1 MVDIFAEMEADAI
14 ANASS
19 VASDEQLS
27 GVAKLVQQQ
36 HEIEE
41 SIAKTEEHL
50 KALKKDLQ
58 RISTQTIPDAI
69 SDANL
74 LSEFTTADGIKVS
87 VKPFISANISE
98 ARREE
103 AHTWLRDNEH
113 GDIIKNIISVDTGKD
128 QELADKALKTL
139 SDGGF
144 NPSSKESVHASTLKA
159 WLREQ
164 IEAGTP
170 VPLELFGAFLG
181 QKSTIKRII

>member
-14 ANASS
+14 ANASNI
-19 VASDEQLS
+19 ATDEQLS
-27 GVAKLVQQQ
+27 GVAKLVHQQLQ
-36 HEIEE
+36 IEE
-41 SIAKTEEHL
+41 AIASTEDHL
-50 KALKKDLQ
+50 KALKKDHQ

-69 SDANL
+69 TDANL

-87 VKPFISANISE
+87 IKPFISANISE

-103 AHTWLRDNEH
+103 AHFWLREHEH

-128 QELADKALKTL
+128 QKLAEQAITAL
-139 SDGGF
+139 SEGGF

-164 IEAGTP
+164 VEAGTP

-181 QKSTIKRII
+181 QKSTIKRIT

>member
-1 MVDIFAEMEADAI
+1 MIDVFEEMEADAI
-14 ANASS
+14 ASASTI
-19 VASDEQLS
+19 ASDEQLS
-27 GVAKLVQQQ
+27 GVAELVRQQLAL
-36 HEIEE
+36 EE
-41 SIAKTEEHL
+41 YIANAEEHL
-50 KALKKDLQ
+50 KKLKKDHQ

-69 SDANL
+69 ADANL
-74 LSEFTTADGIKVS
+74 LSEFTTADGVKVS
-87 VKPFISANISE
+87 IKPFISANISE

-103 AHTWLRDNEH
+103 AHTWLRDNQH

-128 QELADKALKTL
+128 QELAEKAIKAL

-144 NPSSKESVHASTLKA
+144 NPASKENVHASTLKA

-181 QKSTIKRII
+181 QKSTIKRTS

>member
-1 MVDIFAEMEADAI
+1 MIDIFAEMEADAI
-14 ANASS
+14 ASASTI
-19 VASDEQLS
+19 ASDEQLS

-36 HEIEE
+36 LQIEE
-41 SIAKTEEHL
+41 AIANAEEHL
-50 KALKKDLQ
+50 KNLKKDHQ
-58 RISTQTIPDAI
+58 RISTQVIPDAI
-69 SDANL
+69 TDANL

-103 AHTWLRDNEH
+103 AHTWLRDNQH
-113 GDIIKNIISVDTGKD
+113 GDIIKNIVSVDTGKN
-128 QELADKALKTL
+128 QELAEKAIQAL

-164 IEAGTP
+164 VEAGTP

-181 QKSTIKRII
+181 QKSTIKRTS